1 MSAAPPARTTNAPAR
16 ALIAASLLITA
27 AAIAAGIV
35 LVVASWPLPDYAGEW
50 GFPGFQGIAAA
61 VFGGVG
67 ALIAWNRPRQPIGWL
82 LLVGGGV
89 LSALQFAGHYY
100 AIYGLIVRPGT
111 VPHPALGFWYAAWV
125 WIPTVASIASATVL
139 LFPSGHLP
147 SRRWRLAA
155 ALVSVGV
162 VVGTLGFALGPTIKG
177 LTDTDPNP
185 FPWQLPASIGVPA
198 SALGM
203 VLVVVGLLVSA
214 AGLVARLRRSSGME
228 RQQLKWLAL
237 AASVAAVIFGIYVV
251 AMVLSGTQGV
261 WVSAVLA
268 VAFLAIPISIG
279 IAILRYQLWDID
291 RLINRTLVYVALTAV
306 LATVYGAS
314 VLALQGILSGFVHT
328 TQPAVAASTLLV
340 AALFQP
346 VRRRL
351 QRAVDRRF
359 YRARYDAQ
367 RIADGFAARL
377 REEVELDTVTEDL
390 CRSVERAMRP
400 ESASVWLR
408 HVDAH

>member
-1 MSAAPPARTTNAPAR
+1 MISTSPAQTANAPAR
-16 ALIAASLLITA
+16 ALIAASLFITA

-35 LVVASWPLPDYAGEW
+35 LVVLSWPLPAYAGEW

-89 LSALQFAGHYY
+89 PSALQFAGHYY
-100 AIYGLIVRPGT
+100 AIYGLLTRPGS
-111 VPHPALGFWYAAWV
+111 VPDPALGFWYAAWI

-147 SRRWRLAA
+147 SPRWRPVAF
-155 ALVSVGV
+155 LVGIGV
-162 VVGTLGFALGPTIKG
+162 VVGTLGFALAPTITG
-177 LTDTDPNP
+177 LTGADPNP
-185 FPWQLPASIGVPA
+185 FPLQLPPSIGGPA
-198 SALGM
+198 AGLGM

-214 AGLVARLRRSSGME
+214 AGLVARLRRSSGVE

-237 AASVAAVIFGIYVV
+237 AASLAAVIFGIYVV

-268 VAFLAIPISIG
+268 VTFLAIPIAIG

-291 RLINRTLVYVALTAV
+291 RLINRTLVYVGLTAV
-306 LATVYGAS
+306 LAAVYGAS
-314 VLALQGILSGFVHT
+314 VLALQGVLSGFVHT

-346 VRRRL
+346 VRHRL

-377 REEVELDTVTEDL
+377 REEVELDAVTDDL

-408 HVDAH
+408 HVDVH